1 MGNYSILTP
10 EVVGF
15 KLTGALRPGV
25 TATDL
30 ALTVTKMLRELG
42 VVGKFV
48 EFYGE
53 GASNLSLA
61 DRCPVANMGPE
72 YGATMDSLLLMK
84 KPLNMKE
91 TGRSDE
97 QELVELIAKLKGY
110 GVLQILLTTMQP

>member
-1 MGNYSILTP
+1 MGCRGIEAEAAMLGQPIPILTP

-25 TATDL
+25 ANGFSTDSYKN
-30 ALTVTKMLRELG
+30 AKELG

-61 DRCPVANMGPE
+61 GRCPVANMGPE
-72 YGATMDSLLLMK
+72 YGATVGSLLLTK
-84 KPLNMKE
+84 KPLN
-91 TGRSDE
+91 T
-97 QELVELIAKLKGY
+97 
-110 GVLQILLTTMQP
+110 

>member
-1 MGNYSILTP
+1 
-10 EVVGF
+10 
-15 KLTGALRPGV
+15 
-25 TATDL
+25 
-30 ALTVTKMLRELG
+30 MLRELG

-72 YGATMDSLLLMK
+72 YGATMGFFAIDEKTIEYL
-84 KPLNMKE
+84 KE

-97 QELVELIAKLKGY
+97 QCELVEAYCKAQGLWGFAETVDYNANLELDLNDVECNGWTK
-110 GVLQILLTTMQP
+110 